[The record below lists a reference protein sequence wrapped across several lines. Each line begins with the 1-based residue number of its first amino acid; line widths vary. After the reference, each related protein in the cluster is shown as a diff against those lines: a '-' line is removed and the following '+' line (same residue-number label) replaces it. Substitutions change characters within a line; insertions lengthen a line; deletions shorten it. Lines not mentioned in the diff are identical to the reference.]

1 MKAVGTSTFER
12 MERMYAPQQ
21 RIYDLTRAWYLLGRD
36 RLLDGIAA
44 RPGETLV
51 DVGCGTGR
59 NLDRVARLY
68 PRTRLCGI
76 DPSRAMLKTAGRRLV
91 LEDVRLLHGVA
102 EDLPVMLAHG
112 AITPPDHILF
122 SYSLSIMPDPLGA
135 IEAALG
141 VTCTVDAGAH
151 GIHAQAL
158 AAELDHAQR
167 FDRRLRRHLQGSLGR
182 VGRRRGRRR
191 GGRRRTRGPSGG
203 AWWRRGRRGR
213 RAPRRR

>member
-59 NLDRVARLY
+59 NLGRVARLY

-102 EDLPVMLAHG
+102 EDLPVMLARG
-112 AITPPDHILF
+112 TITAPDHILF

-141 VTCTVDAGAH
+141 ILPAGGWLHVVDFGPMDRLPRWFATGMESWLERFDVRHRPQVAER
-151 GIHAQAL
+151 L
-158 AAELDHAQR
+158 AALPQTSLIRPFGGYCELIH
-167 FDRRLRRHLQGSLGR
+167 LRN
-182 VGRRRGRRR
+182 RG
-191 GGRRRTRGPSGG
+191 
-203 AWWRRGRRGR
+203 
-213 RAPRRR
+213 